1 MLRTMPADLVAMAKA
16 AGLFRMAMPASLGG
30 LELEPVAIMRVIED
44 LSCADGSA
52 GWTILIGVVVSFHW
66 SSCQM

>member
-52 GWTILIGVVVSFHW
+52 G
-66 SSCQM
+66 